1 MKMTFGA
8 AAVGEG
14 LKKDK
19 VRAYVSVHFDPF
31 HSG

>member
-8 AAVGEG
+8 TAEGEG

-19 VRAYVSVHFDPF
+19 VRERESLCVSLL
-31 HSG
+31 